1 MNEKAIVGDAD
12 WNGFW
17 ANVKNMEFNSD
28 QLHAILNVKS
38 MKEWAAAGK
47 SLDDA
52 IRAISDHL
60 VEGKVKS

>member
-17 ANVKNMEFNSD
+17 ANVKGVELNSD

-52 IRAISDHL
+52 IKAISDPL
-60 VEGKVKS
+60 VKAKVKS

>member
-17 ANVKNMEFNSD
+17 VNVKTMGLNSE

-38 MKEWAAAGK
+38 MKEWAATGK

-52 IRAISDHL
+52 MSAISDHL
-60 VEGKVKS
+60 VRGKAKS